1 MSITKRSWFLV
12 STLLGFIS
20 LGTTVEVDGE
30 VDAGRVKNIASQAER
45 SCLVLEWM
53 DPHELL
59 PVGERWIAK
68 ETLRVLGAADI
79 GARWDWSR
87 ERDRE
92 GRTSAREHRLR
103 VVLVPSEPSGPGWRL
118 PANTLGATVLDGA
131 NSPPAIYIFYKT
143 IAASFRLE
151 RLNGRPGTNSYFL
164 GRASR
169 ALGRI
174 VAHEVAHAIAP
185 GEPHARNG
193 LMRAGPEPEFFL
205 AKGDVMI
212 DAQWK
217 QVLAQGMS
225 RLCAET

>member
-1 MSITKRSWFLV
+1 MSTTKRSWFLV

-20 LGTTVEVDGE
+20 LGTIVR
-30 VDAGRVKNIASQAER
+30 VDAGMAGNITSQTER

-53 DPHELL
+53 DPHGLL
-59 PVGERWIAK
+59 PVGERWMAK
-68 ETLRVLGAADI
+68 ETLRVLGAANID
-79 GARWDWSR
+79 ARWDWSR

-92 GRTSAREHRLR
+92 GRSSAREHRLR

-118 PANTLGATVLDGA
+118 PANTLGATVLNGVKA
-131 NSPPAIYIFYKT
+131 PPAVYIFYKS
-143 IAASFRLE
+143 IATSLRLH
-151 RLNGRPGTNSYFL
+151 RHGGRPGTNSYFL

-185 GEPHARNG
+185 GEPHARDG
-193 LMRAGPEPEFFL
+193 LMRAGLAPKFFL
-205 AKGDVMI
+205 AKGDVLI

-217 QVLAQGMS
+217 RVLAQGVS
-225 RLCAET
+225 RLCTGT

>member
-1 MSITKRSWFLV
+1 MRTTKRSWFLV

-20 LGTTVEVDGE
+20 LGTVVEA
-30 VDAGRVKNIASQAER
+30 DAGMVKNIASRAER

-59 PVGERWIAK
+59 PVGERWMAK
-68 ETLRVLGAADI
+68 ETQRVLCAADI

-92 GRTSAREHRLR
+92 DRTSERSREHRLR

-118 PANTLGATVLDGA
+118 PANTLGATVLDGETT
-131 NSPPAIYIFYKT
+131 PPAVYIFYKT

-151 RLNGRPGTNSYFL
+151 RVNGRPGTNSYFL

-185 GEPHARNG
+185 GEPHARDG
-193 LMRAGPEPEFFL
+193 LMRAGLEPEFFL
-205 AKGDVMI
+205 TKGDVMI
-212 DAQWK
+212 DAQWRH
-217 QVLAQGMS
+217 VLAQGMS
-225 RLCAET
+225 RLCTER

>member
-1 MSITKRSWFLV
+1 MSTTKLSWFLV

-20 LGTTVEVDGE
+20 LGTGVEVG
-30 VDAGRVKNIASQAER
+30 AGTVANITSHPQR

-59 PVGERWIAK
+59 PVGERWVAK
-68 ETLRVLGAADI
+68 ETVRVLGAADI

-92 GRTSAREHRLR
+92 GRTSAHEHRLR

-118 PANTLGATVLDGA
+118 PANTLGATVLDGV
-131 NSPPAIYIFYKT
+131 NTPPAVYIFYKT
-143 IAASFRLE
+143 IAASLRLH
-151 RLNGRPGTNSYFL
+151 RLGGRPGTNSYFL

-174 VAHEVAHAIAP
+174 IAHEVAHAIAP
-185 GEPHARNG
+185 GEPHAREG
-193 LMRAGPEPEFFL
+193 LMGAGLAPEFFL
-205 AKGDVMI
+205 AKGDVLI

-217 QVLAQGMS
+217 RVLAQGVS
-225 RLCAET
+225 RLCTGT

>member
-1 MSITKRSWFLV
+1 VSTTNRSWFLV

-20 LGTTVEVDGE
+20 LGTVVR
-30 VDAGRVKNIASQAER
+30 VDASMAKNITSQTQR
-45 SCLVLEWM
+45 SCLVLEWI

-59 PVGERWIAK
+59 PIGERWMAK

-92 GRTSAREHRLR
+92 GRTSAREHRVR
-103 VVLVPSEPSGPGWRL
+103 VVLLPSEPSGPGWRL

-131 NSPPAIYIFYKT
+131 NAPPAVYIFYKSVT
-143 IAASFRLE
+143 VSLRLH
-151 RLNGRPGTNSYFL
+151 RFGGRPGTNRYFL

-174 VAHEVAHAIAP
+174 VAHEGAHAIAP
-185 GEPHARNG
+185 DEPHARDG
-193 LMRAGPEPEFFL
+193 LMRAGLAPEFFL
-205 AKGDVMI
+205 AKGDVLI
-212 DAQWK
+212 DAHWRH
-217 QVLAQGMS
+217 VLAQGMS
-225 RLCAET
+225 RLCTKS